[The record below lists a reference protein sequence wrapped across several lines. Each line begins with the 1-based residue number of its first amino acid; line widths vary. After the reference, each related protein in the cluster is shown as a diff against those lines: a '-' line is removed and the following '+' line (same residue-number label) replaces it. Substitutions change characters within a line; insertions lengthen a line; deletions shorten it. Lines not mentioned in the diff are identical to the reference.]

1 MTLSDKEPLA
11 GGEPLANQE
20 PLAGKEPSA
29 GREPSAN
36 QEPSAGKEPSANQD
50 SSVSW
55 RLNELISASRKAK
68 AFAKAEWS
76 QSDIT
81 DSAPGPSPSF
91 ELWTPKTLDELGNGT
106 AAVAPAEAPDEIQ
119 TAEDDVPQ
127 EIIPEA
133 TPEETETKPPA
144 DSYDQMQL
152 DQARSHSFDRGYK
165 QATDEAEA
173 KWAGARDEFMAF
185 TEALRTAHT
194 EKNDFYQP
202 LKKLALHLAEQLVRG
217 ELNQS
222 TAVIERL
229 LEEAIKDIE
238 QQGEGPITVNL
249 NASDHQQFT
258 AHLSSDLDHLSLR
271 IDPKLSQGSVRITM
285 GDSAVEDLIET
296 RLSALSE
303 KLLGLPEHRS
313 APRSV
318 PKPYGDVRSDLSD
331 EASTIIEGNV
341 EEVSTGDDVID
352 VESPDA

>member
-1 MTLSDKEPLA
+1 MTLSDLEPSA
-11 GGEPLANQE
+11 DIKPSADKK
-20 PLAGKEPSA
+20 PLAGKEPLADKEPSA
-29 GREPSAN
+29 IGEPSAN
-36 QEPSAGKEPSANQD
+36 TD

-55 RLNELISASRKAK
+55 RLNELIHAGRKAK
-68 AFAKAEWS
+68 AFAKAKWS
-76 QSDIT
+76 QPDAA
-81 DSAPGPSPSF
+81 DSTLSSNF
-91 ELWTPKTLDELGNGT
+91 ELWTPKVLDDQRDVDV
-106 AAVAPAEAPDEIQ
+106 AVVAEEAPDEGQAIEQ
-119 TAEDDVPQ
+119 ISAE
-127 EIIPEA
+127 EA
-133 TPEETETKPPA
+133 ISEQPPEELEIESPA
-144 DSYDQMQL
+144 ESFDQMAL
-152 DQARSHSFDRGYK
+152 DKARNHSFDKGYK
-165 QATDEAEA
+165 QGIDEAEA

-258 AHLSSDLDHLSLR
+258 AHLSADLDHLSLR
-271 IDPKLSQGSVRITM
+271 IDSSLSPGSVRITM
-285 GDSAVEDLIET
+285 DDSAVEDLIET

-318 PKPYGDVRSDLSD
+318 AKAYAAERPDLTETS
-331 EASTIIEGNV
+331 ATIIEGNA
-341 EEVSTGDDVID
+341 EELNLSDDTL
-352 VESPDA
+352 ESDIPDA

>member
-11 GGEPLANQE
+11 G
-20 PLAGKEPSA
+20 KEPSA
-29 GREPSAN
+29 N
-36 QEPSAGKEPSANQD
+36 KEPSAGKEPLATEQPPANKD

-76 QSDIT
+76 QPDIG
-81 DSAPGPSPSF
+81 DSAPTPVF
-91 ELWTPKTLDELGNGT
+91 ELWTPKVLDEQGYGT
-106 AAVAPAEAPDEIQ
+106 AGAATAETPDETQ
-119 TAEDDVPQ
+119 AAEEEVPL
-127 EIIPEA
+127 EVVAEA
-133 TPEETETKPPA
+133 TPEEAEAKPAA
-144 DSYDQMQL
+144 DSYDQLQL
-152 DQARSHSFDRGYK
+152 DQARTHSFDKGYK

-185 TEALRTAHT
+185 TEALRSAHT

-271 IDPKLSQGSVRITM
+271 IDPNLSQGSVRITM

-318 PKPYGDVRSDLSD
+318 PRAYSEARPDLSD
-331 EASTIIEGNV
+331 EASSIIEGNL
-341 EEVSTGDDVID
+341 EELNADDHIIDLESPDTESTDT
-352 VESPDA
+352 ESPDA

>member
-1 MTLSDKEPLA
+1 
-11 GGEPLANQE
+11 
-20 PLAGKEPSA
+20 
-29 GREPSAN
+29 
-36 QEPSAGKEPSANQD
+36 
-50 SSVSW
+50 
-55 RLNELISASRKAK
+55 LISASRKAK

-76 QSDIT
+76 QPDIG
-81 DSAPGPSPSF
+81 DSATTPIF
-91 ELWTPKTLDELGNGT
+91 ELWTPKVLDEQGYGT
-106 AAVAPAEAPDEIQ
+106 TGAATAETPDETQ
-119 TAEDDVPQ
+119 ATEEEVPLDVVA
-127 EIIPEA
+127 EA
-133 TPEETETKPPA
+133 TPEETEAKPAA
-144 DSYDQMQL
+144 DAYDQLQL
-152 DQARSHSFDRGYK
+152 DQARTHSFDKGYK

-185 TEALRTAHT
+185 TEALRSAHT

-202 LKKLALHLAEQLVRG
+202 LKRLALHLAEQLVRG

-229 LEEAIKDIE
+229 LDEAIKDIE

-271 IDPKLSQGSVRITM
+271 IDPNLSQGSVRITM

-318 PKPYGDVRSDLSD
+318 PKAYSKARPDLSD
-331 EASTIIEGNV
+331 EASSIIEGNL
-341 EEVSTGDDVID
+341 EELNADDHIID
-352 VESPDA
+352 LESPDTESPDTESPDV